1 MTNLEKGINYL
12 KKYNNI
18 NLSTNNNDFKALIAL
33 MSITIPDKLDS
44 YFYQI

>member
-18 NLSTNNNDFKALIAL
+18 NLSTNNNDFKTFRAL
-33 MSITIPDKLDS
+33 MSITIQDKLDS